1 MDTLQIKIARSA
13 KSPFAR
19 PFQRRMILLSP
30 LLALFLFPHQVFAQR
45 YGDWHPGMM
54 DGWGMGWFGGIFMI
68 VLWILVIVGLV
79 FFIKWLV
86 QSTREVPG
94 AKSSPTSRAL
104 HILEERYAR
113 GEIEKQEFQE
123 KKKDLLS

>member
-1 MDTLQIKIARSA
+1 
-13 KSPFAR
+13 
-19 PFQRRMILLSP
+19 MILLSP